1 MVVNG
6 RRTNMFA
13 LGLELEQQLECGC
26 LECELEQFAWE
37 LEQQCGLASRLRFH
51 PQTPNGDSGATGMRR
66 PAISEI
72 TMSLPF
78 GRATEDREVQQ

>member
-1 MVVNG
+1 
-6 RRTNMFA
+6 MFA
-13 LGLELEQQLECGC
+13 LGLELGQRLVCGC
-26 LECELEQFAWE
+26 LGCVLGLFAWDR
-37 LEQQCGLASRLRFH
+37 EQQCGLASRLRFH